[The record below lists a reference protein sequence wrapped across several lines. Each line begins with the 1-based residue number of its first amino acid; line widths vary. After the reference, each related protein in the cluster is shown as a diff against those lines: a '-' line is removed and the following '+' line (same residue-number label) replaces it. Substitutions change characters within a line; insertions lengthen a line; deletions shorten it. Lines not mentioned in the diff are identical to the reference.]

1 MDDRSSVCV
10 VLDLL
15 DLEDE
20 GDPGRDGELEI
31 HGLRA
36 KCTSLPDIERAL
48 DGRAAGSGGRV
59 SGTLTGTFCVSGS
72 AALSLLDASS
82 CDVSR

>member
-1 MDDRSSVCV
+1 MDDRSSVCD
-10 VLDLL
+10 VLDLF
-15 DLEDE
+15 DLE

-48 DGRAAGSGGRV
+48 EGRATGSGGLV
-59 SGTLTGTFCVSGS
+59 SGTSTGTSCVSDL
-72 AALSLLDASS
+72 AALSLPDSS

>member
-1 MDDRSSVCV
+1 MDDRSSVCD

-48 DGRAAGSGGRV
+48 DGRAAGSGGLV
-59 SGTLTGTFCVSGS
+59 SGTSTGTFCVSGL
-72 AALSLLDASS
+72 AALSLPDPSS

>member
-1 MDDRSSVCV
+1 MDDRSSVCD

-48 DGRAAGSGGRV
+48 EGRATGSGGLV
-59 SGTLTGTFCVSGS
+59 SGTSTGTSCVSDL
-72 AALSLLDASS
+72 AALSLPDSS